1 MIIKDIVTKVIELTE
16 GSFLMNKRVFLL
28 LAVTYVLVVF
38 HGFNSNKALF
48 DNAQSIQF
56 LTQKCW
62 EHEGRELTPISISCL
77 EQYGIPKEVQQELTK
92 EEIEVL
98 LYIE

>member
-1 MIIKDIVTKVIELTE
+1 MNIKDITTKVIELTE

-38 HGFNSNKALF
+38 HGFSLNKALL
-48 DNAQSIQF
+48 DNASAIQN
-56 LTQKCW
+56 LAQTCW
-62 EHEGRELTPISISCL
+62 EHEGQELTPVSISCL
-77 EQYGIPKEVQQELTK
+77 EEYGIPKEVQQELTK
-92 EEIEVL
+92 EEIEEL